1 MQKRS
6 SWLVIV
12 VFRRFK
18 VGANFDNV
26 HLSGTPAGSYQRQQN
41 LILRFSDKIWNTAH
55 QINNVDET
63 RLSSSSSSSSS
74 YTVHGLGLVTGS
86 GPIKSREVF

>member
-26 HLSGTPAGSYQRQQN
+26 HLSGMPAGSYQRQQN

-63 RLSSSSSSSSS
+63 RLSSS